1 MSQLHIKP
9 HGEHFAIWDGD
20 KMFGKCVFTSRAGAV
35 QAIADW
41 RMTGVMPKFEGPNI
55 MIDGRDLWEILA
67 KLATR
72 FDKRDVA
79 TIASKGGKERQRRRR
94 DEEEDE
100 PAWAF
105 DAKSIAKKAR
115 ADNPAVTSTDIAKQ
129 IGEVCQSL
137 QPPPPK
143 FRMLM
148 THIARWEAGNIVP
161 RKVRPLRRR

>member
-1 MSQLHIKP
+1 MSKLHIKP
-9 HGEHFAIWDGD
+9 HGKHFAIWDGD
-20 KMFGKCVFTSRAGAV
+20 KMLCVFTSRAGAE

-41 RMTGVMPKFEGPNI
+41 RMTGVLPKYKEPSI
-55 MIDGRDLWEILA
+55 TIDGRDLGEILA
-67 KLATR
+67 ELATR

-100 PAWAF
+100 PAWVF
-105 DAKSIAKKAR
+105 HAKQIAEKAR

-129 IGEVCQSL
+129 IGGVCQTLHS
-137 QPPPPK
+137 PPPK

-148 THIARWEAGNIVP
+148 AHIERWEAANIIP
-161 RKVRPLRRR
+161 RKVRPSPRR